1 MDLSGKGIDRST
13 SYLEKVAGLK
23 NLKASQE
30 WDALKTL
37 QRIRNVVAHDDGK
50 LRDHLGKPKNGV
62 LADMKKIGFLIG
74 DDEITVQEGFL
85 SKVVDACND
94 YFKLIE
100 KAIYASQGFSVPDY
114 RRRT

>member
-1 MDLSGKGIDRST
+1 
-13 SYLEKVAGLK
+13 
-23 NLKASQE
+23 
-30 WDALKTL
+30 
-37 QRIRNVVAHDDGK
+37 
-50 LRDHLGKPKNGV
+50 
-62 LADMKKIGFLIG
+62 MKKIGFLIG